1 MVEENQKKMEFKKE
15 EIEGIISIY
24 PKLFGDERGYFL
36 ESYNQKRYSE
46 LIGTNLLFVQDNVSK
61 STKGVLR
68 GLHFQLPPYDQGK
81 LVFVMQGKAL
91 DVAVDIR
98 KSSPTYGKHVKV
110 LLNSNTK
117 NQLWIPPGF
126 AHGFCALE
134 DETVFCYKCTNFYS
148 PEHEQAL
155 LWNDPGL
162 CIDWE
167 IQNPTISEKDKLA
180 MKFNSFLSP
189 F

>member
-1 MVEENQKKMEFKKE
+1 MVEENQKKMEYKKE
-15 EIEGIISIY
+15 EIEGIISIF
-24 PKLFGDERGYFL
+24 PKIFGDVRGYFL
-36 ESYNQKRYSE
+36 ETFNEMKYQE
-46 LIGTNLLFVQDNVSK
+46 LIGNNYKFVQDNVSK
-61 STKGVLR
+61 SSKGVLR
-68 GLHFQLPPYDQGK
+68 GLHFQNPPFDQGK
-81 LVFVMQGKAL
+81 LVYVMQGQVI

-110 LLNSNTK
+110 ILDSKTK

-134 DETVFCYKCTNFYS
+134 DETVFCYKCTNFYA

-155 LWNDPGL
+155 LWNDPDIQ
-162 CIDWE
+162 IDWDVK
-167 IQNPTISEKDKLA
+167 NTIVSEKDKKA
-180 MKFNSFLSP
+180 MLFNSFLSP